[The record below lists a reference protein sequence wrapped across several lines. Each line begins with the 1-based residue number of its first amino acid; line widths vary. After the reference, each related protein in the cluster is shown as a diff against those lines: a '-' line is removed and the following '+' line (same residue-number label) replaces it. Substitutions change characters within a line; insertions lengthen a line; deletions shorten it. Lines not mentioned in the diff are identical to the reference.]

1 MKLRIAVAAVCALV
15 LAIPVVAS
23 SNFRDVNDKH
33 ATAVAYVSGN
43 GMLPP
48 DSRARS
54 NSYGARYYISD
65 TDIVN
70 AIRAFERME
79 GERLRREE
87 FASFLLAGVQKVRN
101 LNKPT
106 TTTTTTTTT
115 RPTTTTTKPSNRIV
129 RTGRGDGYI
138 RITLTSGIW
147 NVSLSYTNARDVDLT
162 TIRSPRGSNL
172 NLVILV
178 GTTNP
183 EATTVDLDAGEYW
196 FEVSNHGP
204 RGNWTVTFTRLSS

>member
-1 MKLRIAVAAVCALV
+1 MKLRIAVAAVCALA

-23 SNFRDVNDKH
+23 SSFRDVNDKH

-48 DSRARS
+48 DSRARA

-115 RPTTTTTKPSNRIV
+115 TMPTTTTTKPSNRIV

-162 TIRSPRGSNL
+162 TIRSPRGFNRVTL
-172 NLVILV
+172 L

-183 EATTVDLDAGEYW
+183 ESTTEDLDAGEYW
-196 FEVSNHGP
+196 FEISNYGP
-204 RGNWTVTFTRLSS
+204 SGNWTVTFTRLAS